1 MAVTSFVL
9 PVLIGDGAIR
19 ALGTVWLTASRR
31 QRVRRPHFMR
41 RPESTPRGE
50 SLRRADLG
58 EDLHDSRTFVAETK
72 LTGRPHTAETRDETG
87 ASEEADRWG
96 PSVKEKFPKY
106 LHKYIFGLY
115 TLPATGRPP
124 WSSRRPFV
132 STLPVCRA
140 SVTVGLPSPRQP
152 LSAPSFPAPASSYP
166 ALALFSQILVL
177 LLPALA

>member
-31 QRVRRPHFMR
+31 QRVRLPHFMR

-115 TLPATGRPP
+115 TLPPSQPP
-124 WSSRRPFV
+124 ADLRGP
-132 STLPVCRA
+132 A
-140 SVTVGLPSPRQP
+140 A
-152 LSAPSFPAPASSYP
+152 APSSPP
-166 ALALFSQILVL
+166 SQCVARRSPLVCPPLVSRCRLRPSL
-177 LLPALA
+177 LRPHRTQLLRCFLRF